1 MKQTVGN
8 VGVLNLL
15 NATEQSVQAY
25 ERIGNVGLVLYR
37 SGQSHLLAALKIGNI
52 GKTVEV
58 PDEFGYY
65 NGTLEINKD
74 YLDSID
80 QPIKMVLNGMLIIA
94 HDVEPE
100 QLKKGLLDIIVNG
113 EVYTPS
119 KLVGQVNQQ
128 FPQGSRTIEVYE
140 GAPPRLEN
148 GSITLSNAFL
158 EAAEEPVHLVVNG
171 MLTIPTD
178 IDAALFESKIKKI
191 AVNGMV
197 SVHEEQEA
205 LLHRKMDSAPNG
217 VIEVIPAGYRILKK
231 ALRINSRSIKS
242 FRNEKLMTKKP
253 VIFEAEVPRT
263 ALENAI
269 DRIDSKSFIICHEEI
284 EDLIYEKLE
293 RLETEVVSYSNRYI
307 LIEGEEHWSNS
318 QFESLQEP
326 VTLIVDGIL
335 AIDEDVDADTL
346 LSKVNT
352 LDIFGEVLAASAEI
366 KGALQGKVRANTG
379 RISLKQDKE
388 EESKPQKSNNIGELS
403 L

>member
-37 SGQSHLLAALKIGNI
+37 SGQSHLLAALNIGNI

-58 PDEFGYY
+58 PDEFSYY

-80 QPIKMVLNGMLIIA
+80 QPMKIVLNGMLIIG
-94 HDVEPE
+94 HDVESE
-100 QLKKGLLDIIVNG
+100 QLKKGLLNIIVNG
-113 EVYTPS
+113 EIYTPS
-119 KLVGQVNQQ
+119 KLAGQVNQQ
-128 FPQGSRTIEVYE
+128 YPQGSRTIEVYE

-158 EAAEEPVHLVVNG
+158 EAAEEPIHLVVNG

-178 IDAALFESKIKKI
+178 IDASLFESKIKKI

-197 SVHEEQEA
+197 SVHEEQET

-217 VIEVIPAGYRILKK
+217 VIEVIPAGFRILKK

-242 FRNEKLMTKKP
+242 FRSEKLMTKKP
-253 VIFEAEVPRT
+253 VIFEADVPRG

-269 DRIDSKSFIICHEEI
+269 DRIDSKSFIVCSEEI

-293 RLETEVVSYSNRYI
+293 RLETEVLSYSNRFI

-335 AIDEDVDADTL
+335 SLGEDVNADML

-366 KGALQGKVRANTG
+366 KGALQSKVRANSG
-379 RISLKQDKE
+379 RISLAQEKE

>member
-37 SGQSHLLAALKIGNI
+37 SGQSHLLAALNIGNI

-58 PDEFGYY
+58 PDEFSYY

-80 QPIKMVLNGMLIIA
+80 QPMKIVLNGMLIIG
-94 HDVEPE
+94 HDVESE
-100 QLKKGLLDIIVNG
+100 QLKKGLLNIIVNG
-113 EVYTPS
+113 EIYTPS
-119 KLVGQVNQQ
+119 KLAGQVNQQ
-128 FPQGSRTIEVYE
+128 YPQGSRTIEVYE

-178 IDAALFESKIKKI
+178 IDASLFESKIKKI

-197 SVHEEQEA
+197 SVHEEQET

-217 VIEVIPAGYRILKK
+217 VIEVIPAGFRILKK

-242 FRNEKLMTKKP
+242 FRSEKLMTKKP
-253 VIFEAEVPRT
+253 VIFEADVPRG

-269 DRIDSKSFIICHEEI
+269 DRIDSKSFIVCSEEI

-293 RLETEVVSYSNRYI
+293 RLETEVLSYSNRFI

-335 AIDEDVDADTL
+335 SLGEDVNADML

-366 KGALQGKVRANTG
+366 KGALQSKVRANSG
-379 RISLKQDKE
+379 RISLAQEKE

>member
-37 SGQSHLLAALKIGNI
+37 SGQSHLLAALNIGNI

-58 PDEFGYY
+58 PDEFSYY

-80 QPIKMVLNGMLIIA
+80 QPMKMVLNGMLIIA
-94 HDVEPE
+94 HDVEPD

-113 EVYTPS
+113 EIYTPS
-119 KLVGQVNQQ
+119 KLAGQVNQQ

-171 MLTIPTD
+171 MLTIPAD
-178 IDAALFESKIKKI
+178 IDADLFESKIKKI

-253 VIFEAEVPRT
+253 IIFEADVPRT
-263 ALENAI
+263 ALDNSI
-269 DRIDSKSFIICHEEI
+269 DRIDSKSFIVCSEEI
-284 EDLIYEKLE
+284 EDLLYEKLE
-293 RLETEVVSYSNRYI
+293 RLETEVLSYSNRFV

-326 VTLIVDGIL
+326 VNLIVEGIL
-335 AIDEDVDADTL
+335 AIDEDVAANTIL
-346 LSKVNT
+346 AKVNT
-352 LDIFGEVLAASAEI
+352 LDVFGEVQAASAEI
-366 KGALQGKVRANTG
+366 KGALQGKVRASAG
-379 RISLKQDKE
+379 RISLKQEKE
-388 EESKPQKSNNIGELS
+388 EESRPQESNNIGELS